1 MIMTKQLRAG
11 VIGYGAMGR
20 NHARVLASMPSVDL
34 VVIAKPSGD
43 PTGAAPAPVVPSVTE
58 ALAYG
63 LDLAVVAAPTSTH
76 AEIGVA
82 LADASVPALIEKP
95 LGATHGQAR
104 DLATVF
110 EARGVLGCVGHIERF
125 NPATRAL
132 RQRLEQGELGDLHLV
147 TTRRVGPFPAR
158 ISDVGVVLDLA
169 THDIDLTT
177 WATGQGFAD
186 VSARTGHHTGRPYE
200 DLVSVTA
207 RLADGLVSS
216 HVISWLSP
224 FRERCIVVS
233 GERGA
238 FVADTLTGQLTF
250 HAESGDRTTFAAD
263 RTEPLAA
270 ELESFCRAVAGEAS
284 DVVTLTEGA
293 RTVAVAEAIL
303 ESARTG
309 ETVTLDPS

>member
-20 NHARVLASMPSVDL
+20 NHARVLAAMPSVEL

-43 PTGAAPAPVVPSVTE
+43 PTGTAPAPVMPSVTE
-58 ALAYG
+58 ALSYG

-82 LADASVPALIEKP
+82 LAEASVPALIEKP
-95 LGATHGQAR
+95 LAATAAQAR

-132 RQRLEQGELGDLHLV
+132 RQRLEQGELGELHLV
-147 TTRRVGPFPAR
+147 TTRRVGPFPSR
-158 ISDVGVVLDLA
+158 IADVGVVLDLA

-177 WATGQGFAD
+177 WTTGQGFAD
-186 VSARTGHHTGRPYE
+186 VSARTAHKTGRPYE
-200 DLVSVTA
+200 DLVTITG
-207 RLADGLVSS
+207 RLADGTVTG
-216 HVISWLSP
+216 HVVSWLSP
-224 FRERCIVVS
+224 FRERCIVVT

-250 HAESGDRTTFAAD
+250 HAPSGDRTTFAAD

-270 ELESFCRAVAGEAS
+270 ELEAFRRAVAGESAG
-284 DVVTLTEGA
+284 VVTLAEGA

-309 ETVTLDPS
+309 ETVTLDPG